1 MLFECSGYIQRLI
14 FMKILFAISIF
25 MLLGIAKLSASPV
38 DPDSL
43 KQQVTVASD
52 SLKAPLYTQI
62 AATYLNYDTVSSKKK
77 KLAYQNNAINYTLQA
92 IHYYSRY
99 NDTTGLRISF
109 DNLAT
114 VYRSQKKFSQAKW
127 FILQSNT
134 LSRAKNDV
142 PNIISS
148 LLELALIKTDIK
160 DYKLAMRDLNE
171 ALTLSS
177 THHLPTTEAG
187 VQMGYVTLY
196 NNMKLYTKADI
207 ALKRH
212 DAINDSI
219 RRSQD
224 AKVAIATD
232 SIQRK
237 KKVYLT
243 SNKRLYKANSSR
255 RIALL

>member
-1 MLFECSGYIQRLI
+1 
-14 FMKILFAISIF
+14 MKILFTISVF
-25 MLLGIAKLSASPV
+25 MLLGIVKVSATSINI
-38 DPDSL
+38 DSL
-43 KQQVTVASD
+43 KQQVTVTSD

-62 AATYLNYDTVSSKKK
+62 AGTYLNYDTISSKRKK
-77 KLAYQNNAINYTLQA
+77 YIYQENAIAYTLQA

-99 NDTTGLRISF
+99 NDTTGLRVSF
-109 DNLAT
+109 DNLAR
-114 VYRSQKKFSQAKW
+114 VYRSEKKFSQAKW

-171 ALTLSS
+171 ALKLSATNHFS
-177 THHLPTTEAG
+177 KTEAD

-219 RRSQD
+219 LNSQN
-224 AKVAIATD
+224 AKLAIATD

-243 SNKRLYKANSSR
+243 SNKRVYRTNSSR
-255 RIALL
+255 KTALL

>member
-1 MLFECSGYIQRLI
+1 
-14 FMKILFAISIF
+14 MKILLTISAFI
-25 MLLGIAKLSASPV
+25 LLGIAKLSATPV
-38 DPDSL
+38 NIDSL
-43 KQQVTVASD
+43 KQQVALTSD

-62 AATYLNYDTVSSKKK
+62 AGTYLNYDTIISKRKRYI
-77 KLAYQNNAINYTLQA
+77 YQENAIAYTLQA

-99 NDTTGLRISF
+99 NDTTGLRTSF
-109 DNLAT
+109 DNLAK
-114 VYRSQKKFSQAKW
+114 VYRSEKKFSQAKW

-134 LSRAKNDV
+134 LARAKNDV

-160 DYKLAMRDLNE
+160 DYTLAMRDLNE
-171 ALTLSS
+171 ALKLSS
-177 THHLPTTEAG
+177 ANHLSKTESD

-212 DAINDSI
+212 DAIIDSI
-219 RRSQD
+219 TRGND
-224 AKVAIATD
+224 MKIVAATD

-237 KKVYLT
+237 KKLYLT
-243 SNKRLYKANSSR
+243 SNRRVYKANSAK

>member
-1 MLFECSGYIQRLI
+1 LNILVIFKLV
-14 FMKILFAISIF
+14 FMKIIVTILAFSV
-25 MLLGIAKLSASPV
+25 LSIAKLSAAPV
-38 DPDSL
+38 DIDSL
-43 KQQVTVASD
+43 KQQVTVTSD

-62 AATYLNYDTVSSKKK
+62 AGTYLNYDTITSKRKRYI
-77 KLAYQNNAINYTLQA
+77 YQENAIGYTLQA
-92 IHYYSRY
+92 IHYYSKY
-99 NDTTGLRISF
+99 NDTTGLRLSF
-109 DNLAT
+109 DNLAR
-114 VYRSQKKFSQAKW
+114 VYRSEKKFTQAKW

-134 LSRAKNDV
+134 LSRDKNDV

-160 DYKLAMRDLNE
+160 DYNLAMRYLNE
-171 ALTLSS
+171 ALKLSS
-177 THHLPTTEAG
+177 KNRLPKTEAD

-219 RRSQD
+219 LHAAD
-224 AKVAIATD
+224 VKTAMATD

-243 SNKRLYKANSSR
+243 SNKRVNKINSSR
-255 RIALL
+255 KIALL

>member
-1 MLFECSGYIQRLI
+1 
-14 FMKILFAISIF
+14 MKLLVTISVFIV
-25 MLLGIAKLSASPV
+25 LGISKLSAAPV

-43 KQQVTVASD
+43 KQQVAVTSD

-62 AATYLNYDTVSSKKK
+62 ANTYLNYDTVSSKKK
-77 KLAYQNNAINYTLQA
+77 KLFYQNSAISYTLQA

-99 NDTTGLRISF
+99 DDTTGLRISF
-109 DNLAT
+109 DNLAK

-127 FILQSNT
+127 FVLQSNT

-148 LLELALIKTDIK
+148 LLELALIKTDIQ

-171 ALTLSS
+171 ALRLSAS
-177 THHLPTTEAG
+177 HHLPKTESD

-196 NNMKLYTKADI
+196 NNMKLYGKADI

-219 RRSQD
+219 LHSED
-224 AKVAIATD
+224 TKIVIITD

-243 SNKRLYKANSSR
+243 NNKRVYKSNSSR
-255 RIALL
+255 KIALL

>member
-1 MLFECSGYIQRLI
+1 
-14 FMKILFAISIF
+14 MKILFTISAFI
-25 MLLGIAKLSASPV
+25 LLGIAKLSAAPL
-38 DPDSL
+38 DLDSL
-43 KQQVTVASD
+43 KHQVTLTSD
-52 SLKAPLYTQI
+52 SLKAPLYTKI
-62 AATYLNYDTVSSKKK
+62 ADSYLNYDTITSKRKR
-77 KLAYQNNAINYTLQA
+77 YIYEENAIAYTLQA

-99 NDTTGLRISF
+99 NDTAGLRLSF
-109 DNLAT
+109 NNLT
-114 VYRSQKKFSQAKW
+114 KVYRSEKKYSQAKW

-177 THHLPTTEAG
+177 THHFPKTEAD

-196 NNMKLYTKADI
+196 NNMKLYTKADK

-219 RRSQD
+219 HRSQD
-224 AKVAIATD
+224 AKIAMAAD
-232 SIQRK
+232 SVQRK

>member
-1 MLFECSGYIQRLI
+1 
-14 FMKILFAISIF
+14 MKILFTISVF
-25 MLLGIAKLSASPV
+25 MLLGIAKLSATPV
-38 DPDSL
+38 DLDSL
-43 KQQVTVASD
+43 KQQVTVTSD
-52 SLKAPLYTQI
+52 SLKAPIYTQI
-62 AATYLNYDTVSSKKK
+62 AGTYLSYDTISSKRKRYI
-77 KLAYQNNAINYTLQA
+77 YQENAIAYTLQA

-109 DNLAT
+109 DNLAR
-114 VYRSQKKFSQAKW
+114 VYRSEKKFSQAKW

-148 LLELALIKTDIK
+148 LLELSLIKTDIK

-177 THHLPTTEAG
+177 ANHLPKTEAD

-219 RRSQD
+219 LHAQD
-224 AKVAIATD
+224 VKVAAATD

-243 SNKRLYKANSSR
+243 SNKRVYKINSSR
-255 RIALL
+255 KIALL